1 MLDTQNE
8 LDEALSRPITND
20 TTDMTEL
27 ETELEELLSQ
37 PIPTTPIVN
46 PPIKQETIS
55 TPVTNEVIKPPEQ
68 DPFADL
74 ELRLQKLGVK
84 EGRLLFNVHNSP
96 LPYLPFLLATSNKA
110 PEIAS
115 SNH

>member
-8 LDEALSRPITND
+8 LDEALSRPIAND

-27 ETELEELLSQ
+27 ETELEELLNQ
-37 PIPTTPIVN
+37 PIPPTGTTTVPSNKEIVN
-46 PPIKQETIS
+46 TSVTDEAIKI
-55 TPVTNEVIKPPEQ
+55 PEQ

-74 ELRLQKLGVK
+74 ELRLQKLGVQ
-84 EGRLLFNVHNSP
+84 ESTP
-96 LPYLPFLLATSNKA
+96 NKVA
-110 PEIAS
+110 DIAS

>member
-27 ETELEELLSQ
+27 EIELEELLNQ
-37 PIPTTPIVN
+37 PTPA
-46 PPIKQETIS
+46 PSLPIKNEIIN
-55 TPVTNEVIKPPEQ
+55 TPKIEEVIKPPEQ

-74 ELRLQKLGVK
+74 ELRLQKLGVQECK
-84 EGRLLFNVHNSP
+84 LF
-96 LPYLPFLLATSNKA
+96 
-110 PEIAS
+110 
-115 SNH
+115 

>member
-8 LDEALSRPITND
+8 IDDAITRPLVND

-27 ETELEELLSQ
+27 EIELEELLKQ
-37 PIPTTPIVN
+37 PIPPTPAVTTVSNTNDISNISIPN
-46 PPIKQETIS
+46 EAIKI
-55 TPVTNEVIKPPEQ
+55 PEE

-84 EGRLLFNVHNSP
+84 EP
-96 LPYLPFLLATSNKA
+96 TPNKVA
-110 PEIAS
+110 DIAS
-115 SNH
+115 SSH

>member
-8 LDEALSRPITND
+8 LDEALSRPIAND

-27 ETELEELLSQ
+27 ETELEELLNQ
-37 PIPTTPIVN
+37 PIPPTGITTVPSNKEIINTSVTDEA
-46 PPIKQETIS
+46 IKI
-55 TPVTNEVIKPPEQ
+55 PEQ

-74 ELRLQKLGVK
+74 ELRLQKLGVQ
-84 EGRLLFNVHNSP
+84 ESTP
-96 LPYLPFLLATSNKA
+96 NKVA
-110 PEIAS
+110 DIAS

>member
-8 LDEALSRPITND
+8 LDEALSRPISND

-27 ETELEELLSQ
+27 ESELEELLNQ
-37 PIPTTPIVN
+37 PIPPTPSL
-46 PPIKQETIS
+46 PINKEIIS
-55 TPVTNEVIKPPEQ
+55 TPVTDEVIKPPEQ

-84 EGRLLFNVHNSP
+84 ECKFIGKENFIFDFIFLF
-96 LPYLPFLLATSNKA
+96 FSNT
-110 PEIAS
+110 E
-115 SNH
+115 

>member
-8 LDEALSRPITND
+8 LDEIISRPPTND

-27 ETELEELLSQ
+27 ETELEELLNQ
-37 PIPTTPIVN
+37 PIPPTPATSL
-46 PPIKQETIS
+46 PINKEIIS
-55 TPVTNEVIKPPEQ
+55 TPVSDEIIKPPET

-74 ELRLQKLGVK
+74 ELRLRKLGVQECK
-84 EGRLLFNVHNSP
+84 FLQQILSIP
-96 LPYLPFLLATSNKA
+96 LNQFILATPNKI